1 MKGCKMYDKNQIDRD
16 AEREAECLQRQ
27 GRTERPERIRQ
38 ETSDYNRTAFE
49 KLFK

>member
-1 MKGCKMYDKNQIDRD
+1 MDKNQIDVD
-16 AEREAECLQRQ
+16 AEREAKALQRQ

-38 ETSDYNRTAFE
+38 ELSDYNRAAFE